1 MAEKI
6 SHTKVTGG
14 GGFVFEDKVAAFFI
28 SCLLSRQ
35 SPLDPSLGTISSI
48 DFQVRADGW
57 LLDDILITLNY
68 GDVKRRCAFSIKSNA
83 QFSKT
88 TAPSDFVRKAWEQYL
103 HEGTSLFNKET
114 DKLGI
119 ITTPLGTDTKS
130 WLDDLLNKARC
141 QQPDDFTTRIKK
153 KGYVSKEEGRLYE
166 SFSCPQTIAD
176 KHSISE
182 DNIGELLKC
191 IEHLQFDFEYAASS
205 KHSEAISMLR
215 KVLVSDLQEEA
226 IRLWESLCC
235 IASDLRPNGGYIDL
249 PVLID
254 KLRLNFGLKDH
265 PDNASIWEKLIAKT
279 KEELSLIPSQISDK
293 VSISRD
299 KEISEIEKILE
310 TNSIVV
316 LIGASGCGKTVIEKT
331 IAETNIE
338 SCKVIWINAENT
350 SILEEISTLELF
362 KVIPDSSAYLV
373 LDGLDRFFETRQFK
387 ETALL
392 INSCF
397 ERAENSPWKIVVSCQ
412 PEEWS
417 RVQNQLLSLNV
428 NAATWKIINI
438 ENPSYE
444 DLEPVWA
451 EYPSLRKL
459 RLHKHLTSFLYKL
472 KVLDLFARKLQTGG
486 AIDSQGWVGES
497 DLIKWFWE
505 LEIDNHPEGLKRG
518 TILKR
523 IAEKIA
529 DELVTDLS
537 ASDFLPEEL
546 TTIEE
551 LIKDRILKKREER
564 ISFEHDLVADWARQ
578 KLLLE
583 KLSTIP
589 EYINNKLLSTLWCR
603 ALRLIGLHFLETEP
617 DINKWKSTLNSF
629 VGQKEK
635 PHLGQDILLEA
646 SIFSADPL
654 NILEKMWGELKKDKG
669 LLLRRLLNRFLYTAT
684 FPKKIALLMAS
695 KYADEPITELTAP
708 YNYRDPYWPYW
719 LPVIEFIHKHKDDVI
734 MLAKEETAIIT
745 DKWLRYAKSN
755 WPMRNEAAEI
765 AIEIAEE
772 MLAFK
777 MSNGTNF
784 VSGDLDILAFRAG
797 LAACNEQATRTIE
810 FALIACSRR
819 DPSGIILNKI
829 AKNNE
834 EKRERIKHWKLLK
847 TKFRGEKP
855 PPPPLPYLGSR
866 EFAEE
871 KPPPWPEGPKDSV
884 DPCFQQICLNTD
896 ALYPL
901 IMSDPSNAREI
912 LMALLI
918 EHPTPKDIYGND
930 LERYRGLECVHEWFP
945 AFYTHGPF
953 LSFLSN
959 HPDEGLDLI
968 LSLINFTTERWAEA
982 WTDQEPP
989 SIEIEFSWGKKK
1001 FIGNALT
1008 YYWYRE
1014 VDDDSHIVPSALMA
1028 LEQWLYINFNAE
1040 EFKEKTIEFI
1050 DTILKNATSLAFIG
1064 LLISLGKKHTELF
1077 LDKLLPLLSISE
1089 FYKWDTEHIIKSESH
1104 QMIGS
1109 SGLGWGVM
1117 DLAKEFHSM
1126 PHRKYQLSQIAL
1138 NVFIKNESLRSS
1150 FEHFRN
1156 DWKKRFDKGQY
1167 ASYFHDNL
1175 ENLIHW
1181 FDISNWKPKKDPEHG
1196 EILGYE
1202 IPKEILNKRES
1213 GIKENQE
1220 QQLLVLLPLNYRQ
1233 VLNGKQSLANDQ
1245 GEAVLNTIQQVATM
1259 ILPEDNPDNDILRK
1273 ENAICGGIAVLFKHY
1288 REWLAQDPKKEKWC
1302 IEKIINVILN
1312 PPEASSFDS
1321 EHSSCDYEWDR
1332 FCAEIMPVIWADEVS
1347 NPLYRKCM
1355 AKLTVNPNYETVR
1368 ILFKTASALRGALGN
1383 NFKQLQNFLI
1393 RWAHARW
1400 KYTRERHTKKKTFDV
1415 NKWLEREVE
1424 AFKKGKIS
1432 AEFTKWDIVA
1442 KEAITKRR
1450 KLIEKE
1456 IKKRGMSWHAPK
1468 EIYFDVSLIQAAFN
1482 WMPGLDKAH
1491 DRNER
1496 EEWLKFCRQALAW
1509 SLNMAEKDDC
1519 EEVSGI
1525 PNTWDKW
1532 VFEQVAYQ
1540 ILFMEDDEKPNEL
1553 WMPILDLGYE
1563 AHYWIEFF
1571 LMEWFLSGIG
1581 SETVSRNFTK
1591 RWKEM
1596 LEYTLS
1602 SGKWNPTGNYR
1613 NFHLNQMWC
1622 YLLGMQHIISKL
1634 WNEDRKSVIREMK
1647 GYYKKWAA
1655 IFLSDSD
1662 SAVLFVN
1669 FLQQPATREI
1679 LFDGLVWL
1687 EEASNN
1693 ADKHFF
1699 NERNSLQTMLA
1710 NLLEISWQKHKDEI
1724 VKRSDTF
1731 ESFKSLLRKLVDMQN
1746 PQAME
1751 IQQKMR

>member
-1 MAEKI
+1 MAGKI

-35 SPLDPSLGTISSI
+35 SPLDPSLGTISRI

-68 GDVKRRCAFSIKSNA
+68 GNVKRRCAFSIKSND

-88 TAPSDFVRKAWEQYL
+88 TAPSDFVRMAWEQYL
-103 HEGTSLFNKET
+103 HEVASLFNKET
-114 DKLGI
+114 DRLGI
-119 ITTPLGTDTKS
+119 ITTPLRTDTKS
-130 WLDDLLNKARC
+130 WLEDLLNKARG
-141 QQPDDFTTRIKK
+141 QEPYGLAAKIKEE
-153 KGYVSKEEGRLYE
+153 GYVSKEERELYE
-166 SFSCPQTIAD
+166 SFSCPQDIAD
-176 KHSISE
+176 KHSVSE
-182 DNIGELLKC
+182 NDIGKLLKC
-191 IEHLQFDFEYAASS
+191 IEHLPFDLEYTASS
-205 KHSEAISMLR
+205 KYSDAISMLR
-215 KVLVSDLQEEA
+215 NVLISDLQEDA
-226 IRLWESLCC
+226 ISLWESICC

-254 KLRLNFGLKDH
+254 KLRLNFRLKDY
-265 PDNASIWEKLIAKT
+265 PDFASTWDKLIKKT
-279 KEELSLIPSQISDK
+279 EKELRLIPSQISDK

-299 KEISEIEKILE
+299 KEISEIEKTLE
-310 TNSIVV
+310 TNNIVV
-316 LIGASGCGKTVIEKT
+316 LIGTSGCGKTVIEKT
-331 IAETNIE
+331 IAETKIE
-338 SCKVIWINAENT
+338 LCKVIWINAETT
-350 SILEEISTLELF
+350 SILKETSNLELF
-362 KVIPDSSAYLV
+362 KIIPDSSAYLV
-373 LDGLDRFFETRQFK
+373 LDGLDRFLEERQLK

-397 ERAENSPWKIVVSCQ
+397 NRVENSPWKIIVSCQ

-417 RVQNQLLSLNV
+417 RVQYKLSRFSVNV
-428 NAATWKIINI
+428 TAWKIIYI
-438 ENPSYE
+438 ENPSYK
-444 DLEPVWA
+444 DLEPVWKA
-451 EYPSLRKL
+451 FPSLEKL
-459 RLHKHLTSFLYKL
+459 QFHTHLKPFLYKP
-472 KVLDLFARKLQTGG
+472 KVLDLFARMLQIGRT
-486 AIDSQGWVGES
+486 IDPKEWVGES

-505 LEIDNHPEGLKRG
+505 QEIDNHHDGLKRG
-518 TILKR
+518 AILKH

-529 DELVTDLS
+529 DELVTELS
-537 ASDFLPEEL
+537 TTDFSSAEL
-546 TTIEE
+546 TIIEK
-551 LIKDRILKKREER
+551 LIKDRILRER
-564 ISFEHDLVADWARQ
+564 DGKISFEHDLVADWARQ

-583 KLSTIP
+583 MSPTIS
-589 EYINNKLLSTLWCR
+589 EYINNKLLSALWCR

-617 DINKWKSTLNSF
+617 IIDKWKSIFDSF
-629 VGQKEK
+629 VEQEEK
-635 PHLGQDILLEA
+635 PQLGQDILLEA

-654 NILEKMWGELKKDKG
+654 NILEKMWGELKKDNG
-669 LLLRRLLNRFLYTAT
+669 LLLRRLLNRFLYIAT

-695 KYADEPITELTAP
+695 KYADEPITELTAH
-708 YNYRDPYWPYW
+708 YNSRDPYWPYW
-719 LPVIEFIHKHKDDVI
+719 IPVIKFIHNHKDEVI
-734 MLAKEETAIIT
+734 MLAKKETAIIT
-745 DKWLRYAKSN
+745 DKWLRYAKNN

-777 MSNGTNF
+777 MSRGTNF
-784 VSGDLDILAFRAG
+784 ASGDLDNLAFRAG
-797 LAACNEQATRTIE
+797 LAACNEQADRTNE

-829 AKNNE
+829 NKNNE
-834 EKRERIKHWKLLK
+834 ENRERVKYWKTLK
-847 TKFRGEKP
+847 TKLRGETSA
-855 PPPPLPYLGSR
+855 PPPLHYLESSV
-866 EFAEE
+866 FAAE

-896 ALYPL
+896 ALCPL
-901 IMSDPSNAREI
+901 IISHPSNAREI

-918 EHPTPKDIYGND
+918 EHPTPRDIYGND
-930 LERYRGLECVHEWFP
+930 LKRYRGLECVHEWFP

-953 LSFLSN
+953 LNFLSN
-959 HPDEGLDLI
+959 HPGEGLDLI
-968 LSLINFTTERWAEA
+968 LSLINFTTERWAET

-1028 LEQWLYINFNAE
+1028 LEQWLYINFDTE
-1040 EFKEKTIEFI
+1040 EYKEKAIEFI
-1050 DTILKNATSLAFIG
+1050 DTILKKANSLAFIG

-1077 LDKLLPLLSISE
+1077 LDKLLPLLSISK
-1089 FYKWDTEHIIKSESH
+1089 FYKWDEEHINKSESH
-1104 QMIGS
+1104 QMM
-1109 SGLGWGVM
+1109 GWSEHDTVM
-1117 DLAKEFHSM
+1117 MGLAKEFNLM
-1126 PHRKYQLSQIAL
+1126 PHRKAPLFYIAAD
-1138 NVFIKNESLRSS
+1138 VFIENESLRSS
-1150 FEHFRN
+1150 FEHFRKN
-1156 DWKKRFDKGQY
+1156 WKERFDRGQFDNY
-1167 ASYFHDNL
+1167 YHDNF
-1175 ENLIHW
+1175 ENLIHY
-1181 FDISNWKPKKDPEHG
+1181 FDISNWKPKKNPEQG
-1196 EILGYE
+1196 ETLVFE
-1202 IPKEILNKRES
+1202 MPKEVLERRGS
-1213 GIKENQE
+1213 GIKVNQN
-1220 QQLLVLLPLNYRQ
+1220 QQYLLLLPLYWRQ
-1233 VLNGKQSLANDQ
+1233 VLDGHKILAEDQ
-1245 GEAVLNTIQQVATM
+1245 GGTVWSTIQQVSK
-1259 ILPEDNPDNDILRK
+1259 IKLPENDSVNNDLRPEK
-1273 ENAICGGIAVLFKHY
+1273 AISGGIAVLFKYY
-1288 REWLAQDPKKEKWC
+1288 REWLKQDPKKEKWC
-1302 IEKIINVILN
+1302 IEKIVNAILN
-1312 PPEASSFDS
+1312 PPEDRYFDS
-1321 EHSSCDYEWDR
+1321 EHSICDYEWDR

-1400 KYTRERHTKKKTFDV
+1400 KYTRERHIKKKTFDV

-1424 AFKKGKIS
+1424 AFKKGEIS

-1602 SGKWNPTGNYR
+1602 SEKWNPTGNYR

-1669 FLQQPATREI
+1669 FLQQPAAREI
-1679 LFDGLVWL
+1679 LFDGLIWL
-1687 EEASNN
+1687 EKASNE
-1693 ADKHFF
+1693 AGERFF
-1699 NERNSLQTMLA
+1699 NERNNLQNMLA
-1710 NLLEISWQKHKDEI
+1710 NLLEMSLQKYKVEL

-1731 ESFKSLLRKLVDMQN
+1731 ESFKSLLRKLVDMQS